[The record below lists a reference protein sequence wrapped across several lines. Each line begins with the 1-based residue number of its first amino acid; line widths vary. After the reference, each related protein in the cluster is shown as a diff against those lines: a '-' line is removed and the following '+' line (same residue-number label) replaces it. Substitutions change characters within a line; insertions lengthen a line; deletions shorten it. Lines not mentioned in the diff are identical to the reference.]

1 MDKFILEIPN
11 FVSPELCNEIVNMV
25 KNDPNKVDAAPLN
38 YSISGERLT
47 VDGSRRGITM
57 ADHKEYT
64 KFIKPMA
71 KVFSNVYDKYLEHL
85 ENTFKDYNKDEEY
98 NMNPYIREIRSYKQ
112 FTIEGGLVVHEI
124 KKGKS
129 YKWHHD
135 QEFSGPQKF
144 IQIIVYLNTLGEG
157 GGGCTEFLGGMKVK
171 PEIGKV
177 VAYPKTW
184 PFIHKGCKVLS
195 ETPKY
200 ICTGSIQVIF
210 KE

>member
-1 MDKFILEIPN
+1 MDNYILEIPN
-11 FVSPELCNEIVNMV
+11 FVSPELCNEIVNIV
-25 KNDPNKVDAAPLN
+25 KNDPNKVDAPPLN

-47 VDGSRRGITM
+47 VDGSRRGLIM
-57 ADHKEYT
+57 ANHKQYE

-98 NMNPYIREIRSYKQ
+98 NMNPYIREIRSHKQ
-112 FTIEGGLVVHEI
+112 ITIEGGLVVHEI

-135 QEFSGPQKF
+135 CDYSESREF
-144 IQIIVYLNTLGEG
+144 IQIIVYLNTLGED
-157 GGGCTEFLGGMKVK
+157 GGGCTEIMGGTKIK

-177 VAYPKTW
+177 VAFPKSW
-184 PFIHKGCKVLS
+184 QFIHKGCKVLS

-200 ICTGSIQVIF
+200 ICTSNIRIVF